1 MAGRL
6 SFDVDGLGP
15 FHLVPDVLVFAGF
28 ASRDAAA
35 AEHHRLELKERGVVV
50 PDKIPVAYR
59 GLASTLYQGDTIETG
74 GRPLMGEV
82 EFVVMATPSGLLVA
96 PGVDLFDEEIEQTDI
111 ERSKTTSPTP
121 IAKSAVRLADVREDW
136 DSFKLWMTC
145 DGRLVQQG
153 SVGDMMEPE
162 KLLHLAA
169 TAQAKPGQSV
179 LVYSG
184 SMPYVE
190 APQPGFTA
198 VELGL
203 EGAGRRIVHRFQLR
217 RS

>member
-1 MAGRL
+1 LTFDVEGQG
-6 SFDVDGLGP
+6 SFDI
-15 FHLVPDVLVFAGF
+15 VPEVLVFAGF

-50 PDKIPVAYR
+50 PDEIPVAYR
-59 GLASTLYQGDTIETG
+59 GLASTLYQGDMIETA
-74 GRPLMGEV
+74 GRPLMGEA

-96 PGVDLFDEEIEQTDI
+96 PGVDLFDEELEQTDI
-111 ERSKTTSPTP
+111 GRSKTTAPTP
-121 IAKSAVRLADVREDW
+121 IAKSALRLADVRGEW
-136 DSFKLWMTC
+136 DSFKLWMTF

-162 KLLHLAA
+162 KLLDLAA
-169 TAQAKPGQSV
+169 TAQAGTGQSL

-190 APQPGFTA
+190 APPPGFTA

-203 EGAGRRIVHRFQLR
+203 EGAGRRIVHRFRLR
-217 RS
+217 RP

>member
-1 MAGRL
+1 MAVEL
-6 SFDVDGLGP
+6 SFEVQDHGP
-15 FHLVPDVLVFAGF
+15 VRVVSDALVFAGF
-28 ASRDAAA
+28 ASRDRVA

-50 PDKIPVAYR
+50 PDTVPVAYR
-59 GLASTLYQGDTIETG
+59 GLPSTLFQGDTIDTA

-82 EFVVMATPSGLLVA
+82 EFVLVATPSGLLIT

-111 ERSKTTSPTP
+111 ERSKITSPTP
-121 IAKSAVRLADVREDW
+121 IAKSALRLADVRKDW
-136 DSFKLWMTC
+136 DSFKLWMTF

-162 KLLHLAA
+162 MLLALAA
-169 TAQAKPGQSV
+169 QGQPAGSNSV

-190 APQPGFTA
+190 APKQGFVL

-203 EGAGRRIVHRFQLR
+203 EGARHHIRHRFR
-217 RS
+217 MNRG